1 MIVRF
6 FGSLICVLLTLA
18 VILIGNFLFL
28 IWFLIWDHRIFR
40 KLWWSGSVRTD
51 WHPFEWIEG
60 LIEVSQIPWD
70 N

>member
-1 MIVRF
+1 
-6 FGSLICVLLTLA
+6 

-60 LIEVSQIPWD
+60 LIEVSKIPWD